1 MQAPKSQLLLVEGL
15 KSMAGTSG
23 AHLASHATGHD
34 KCPSAPLMAGA
45 SAGTIHVPVP
55 PTPPPSGAGGLKDVV
70 ALLVPFLQPTPQEL
84 ANNLLFFYVQYHLK
98 LGFSKFVQYTQV
110 WLRPLPPGHLIC
122 RLIQGRLPDFL
133 SSRCAAHCWMAY
145 CEVH

>member
-1 MQAPKSQLLLVEGL
+1 MQGSKSQLQLAGGLEG
-15 KSMAGTSG
+15 MAGTSG
-23 AHLASHATGHD
+23 AHQASHVTDDAQQ
-34 KCPSAPLMAGA
+34 PSAALTAGA

-110 WLRPLPPGHLIC
+110 WPHP
-122 RLIQGRLPDFL
+122 
-133 SSRCAAHCWMAY
+133 
-145 CEVH
+145 

>member
-1 MQAPKSQLLLVEGL
+1 MRATQSQLQLAGGL
-15 KSMAGTSG
+15 KEAAGTSS
-23 AHLASHATGHD
+23 ALPASHATGHGKD
-34 KCPSAPLMAGA
+34 HSAALMAGA

-55 PTPPPSGAGGLKDVV
+55 PTPSPSSAEGLKDVV

-110 WLRPLPPGHLIC
+110 GPHPSPPGNLHLS
-122 RLIQGRLPDFL
+122 LAG
-133 SSRCAAHCWMAY
+133 
-145 CEVH
+145 

>member
-1 MQAPKSQLLLVEGL
+1 MQAPRSQLQLAGDL
-15 KSMAGTSG
+15 KGIAGASG
-23 AHLASHATGHD
+23 AHQASHATEH
-34 KCPSAPLMAGA
+34 AQQPLTTHGRCL
-45 SAGTIHVPVP
+45 AGTIHVPVP

-110 WLRPLPPGHLIC
+110 WPHPWPPEVFSAPPAKDT
-122 RLIQGRLPDFL
+122 QQ
-133 SSRCAAHCWMAY
+133 AAK
-145 CEVH
+145 E

>member
-1 MQAPKSQLLLVEGL
+1 
-15 KSMAGTSG
+15 
-23 AHLASHATGHD
+23 
-34 KCPSAPLMAGA
+34 MAGA

-110 WLRPLPPGHLIC
+110 GPCSPPPGNPMCYL
-122 RLIQGRLPDFL
+122 RVNTGQ
-133 SSRCAAHCWMAY
+133 AA
-145 CEVH
+145 